1 MSAKFILGIVGG
13 GFVGQAAK
21 LFGSHLVKC
30 KVYDI
35 DINKCSKGVTS
46 ISDLSDCDLIF
57 ICVPTPM
64 DKVTGECH
72 THIVEK
78 CISNIREVIPNAEI
92 VIRSTVPVGFSEK
105 HKCHFIPEFLTE
117 KNWEQDTYN
126 CPEWFLGVDDNSKN
140 VIQKIIK
147 LFSNSGI
154 SYRTINS
161 PPTPINFTVVSTKVA
176 ESIKYFR
183 NCFLS
188 TKVSF
193 CNEFYRFCEANKVD
207 YSLVSSSASR
217 DTRIGTSH
225 TTVPGHDGHFGFG
238 GTCFPKDM
246 ASLKHQMSE
255 LNVDSSI
262 ISACIHRNETL
273 DRPEKDWTG
282 DTGRAVI

>member
-1 MSAKFILGIVGG
+1 MSEKFILGIVGG
-13 GFVGQAAK
+13 GFVGQAAR
-21 LFGSHLVKC
+21 LFGSLLVKC

-35 DINKCSKGVTS
+35 DVNKCSEGVTS
-46 ISDLSDCDLIF
+46 LSDLSDCDLIF

-92 VIRSTVPVGFSEK
+92 VIRSTVPVGFSQK

-117 KNWEQDTYN
+117 KNWQNDTYS
-126 CPEWFLGVDDNSKN
+126 CPEWFLGVDDNSTN
-140 VIQKIIK
+140 VIQKMTK
-147 LFSNSGI
+147 LFSIGMPLKNPDVVL
-154 SYRTINS
+154 TIVN
-161 PPTPINFTVVSTKVA
+161 TKVA

-193 CNEFYRFCEANKVD
+193 CNEFYRFCEANNVD
-207 YSLVSSSASR
+207 YSIVSSCASR
-217 DTRIGTSH
+217 DSRIGTSH
-225 TTVPGHDGHFGFG
+225 TSVPGHDGHFGFG

-246 ASLKHQMSE
+246 ASLKNQMES
-255 LNVDSSI
+255 LNVDNSVISS
-262 ISACIHRNETL
+262 CIHRNNTI
-273 DRPEKDWTG
+273 DRPEKDWSG

>member
-1 MSAKFILGIVGG
+1 MSEKFILGIVGG

-21 LFGSHLVKC
+21 LFGSLVVKC
-30 KVYDI
+30 KVYDV
-35 DINKCSKGVTS
+35 DVNKCSEGVTS
-46 ISDLSDCDLIF
+46 LSDLSDCDLIF

-92 VIRSTVPVGFSEK
+92 VIRSTVPVGFSQK

-117 KNWEQDTYN
+117 KNWQNDTYS
-126 CPEWFLGVDDNSKN
+126 CPEWFLGVDDNSTN
-140 VIQKIIK
+140 VIQKMTK
-147 LFSNSGI
+147 LFSIGM
-154 SYRTINS
+154 SYKNPNIAL
-161 PPTPINFTVVSTKVA
+161 TVVSTKVA

-193 CNEFYRFCEANKVD
+193 CNEFYHFCKANNID

-225 TTVPGHDGHFGFG
+225 TSVPGHDGHFGFG

-246 ASLKHQMSE
+246 ASLKNQMES
-255 LNVDSSI
+255 LNVDNSVISS
-262 ISACIHRNETL
+262 CIHRNNTI
-273 DRPEKDWTG
+273 DRPEKDWSG